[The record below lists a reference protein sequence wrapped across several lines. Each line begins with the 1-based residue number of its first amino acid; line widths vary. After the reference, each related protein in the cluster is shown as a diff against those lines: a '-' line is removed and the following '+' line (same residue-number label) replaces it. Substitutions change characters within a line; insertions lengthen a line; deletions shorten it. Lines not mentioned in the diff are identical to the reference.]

1 MSVRVRFP
9 SRAHS
14 SPCTVFFVHGFFC
27 SRFFCARFLV
37 HGFFV
42 CGFLCAVSLYTAS
55 LCGFWSVSASRLFPM
70 MLRGTPAHPGRDT
83 AGQCAM
89 AEILLVGAPIGR
101 TVSKCHHQGAPSG
114 RNYWQGASTNHH
126 REKLTGK
133 SAQKCQFCA
142 RKVGIGTRE
151 RGNWH
156 REAQPLPSCKSP
168 STLSKCKCL
177 ITR

>member
-1 MSVRVRFP
+1 MGTRKSVRKS
-9 SRAHS
+9 SRSAGDS
-14 SPCTVFFVHGFFC
+14 ALSALEG
-27 SRFFCARFLV
+27 A
-37 HGFFV
+37 
-42 CGFLCAVSLYTAS
+42 AAA
-55 LCGFWSVSASRLFPM
+55 ASRSSCELANPVQVRQIASQAGAL
-70 MLRGTPAHPGRDT
+70 LRRMRFVAGR
-83 AGQCAM
+83 GAM
-89 AEILLVGAPIGR
+89 AEVLLVGAPIGR

-114 RNYWQGASTNHH
+114 RNYWQGASTNHY

-133 SAQKCQFCA
+133 SAQKPQFCA
-142 RKVGIGTRE
+142 QKVGIGTRE